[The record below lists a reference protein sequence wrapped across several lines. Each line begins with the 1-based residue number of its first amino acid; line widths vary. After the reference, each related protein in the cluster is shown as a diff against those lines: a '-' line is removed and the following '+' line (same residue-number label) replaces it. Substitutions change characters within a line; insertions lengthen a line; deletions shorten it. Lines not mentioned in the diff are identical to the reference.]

1 MENRHVLKIVSIV
14 FVLTVIVCPAYSPV
28 FAIQFCTDFLEAG
41 NKGGMSGLKTFDG
54 EWVLGVGDT
63 VEVDV
68 WICGVPEPLLTVGF
82 WTLYDA
88 SLLGVENAAAFD
100 NVDLPGP
107 WDYLMTRK
115 APNPRGPGYLFACG
129 NLSGTL
135 PDGCNDVLIAR
146 LTFGCTSPGNT
157 LMVFNTI
164 PGFDSVVGF
173 SGKLYDSEFVRPSHA
188 LFSSYLFKA
197 ILKNALWQSQHQ
209 DIPQSPFCRIA
220 VE

>member
-1 MENRHVLKIVSIV
+1 MVSV
-14 FVLTVIVCPAYSPV
+14 VSVWAVIVCLTTRPV
-28 FAIQFCTDFLEAG
+28 FAIQFCADFLEAG
-41 NKGGMSGLKTFDG
+41 NKGGFSGLKTFDG

-68 WICGVPEPLLTVGF
+68 WICGMPEPLLTVGF
-82 WTLYDA
+82 WALYDS
-88 SLLGVENAAAFD
+88 SLLSVENAAAFD

-115 APNPRGPGYLFACG
+115 APNPRGPGYLFADG
-129 NLSGTL
+129 NLAGTL

-157 LMVFNTI
+157 LMVFSTI

-188 LFSSYLFKA
+188 LFSGYLFKM
-197 ILKNALWQSQHQ
+197 ILKNALWQSQSP
-209 DIPQSPFCRIA
+209 DIPQLSICTIT